1 MLNNRDDIKGHRSHV
16 KQHAGDINKGSEQ
29 ENALPTKKNGQ
40 EKPGEAMGQVGPTR
54 WPDRSE
60 PAARLASAVAVA
72 RRAEGGCRR
81 RWGCVAATGQPIDAH
96 LISVFSFSVFLGFNL
111 SVFWQHN

>member
-29 ENALPTKKNGQ
+29 ENALPTEKNGQ

-72 RRAEGGCRR
+72 RGAAGGCRGR
-81 RWGCVAATGQPIDAH
+81 RGCVAATG
-96 LISVFSFSVFLGFNL
+96 
-111 SVFWQHN
+111 